1 MLMQGFSQ
9 ALLCRKI
16 YEFCM
21 MLIYPCTTGY
31 VVSNFFISVF
41 SLSLDELVK
50 INILVV
56 LMFVPPPEFY

>member
-50 INILVV
+50 TK
-56 LMFVPPPEFY
+56 